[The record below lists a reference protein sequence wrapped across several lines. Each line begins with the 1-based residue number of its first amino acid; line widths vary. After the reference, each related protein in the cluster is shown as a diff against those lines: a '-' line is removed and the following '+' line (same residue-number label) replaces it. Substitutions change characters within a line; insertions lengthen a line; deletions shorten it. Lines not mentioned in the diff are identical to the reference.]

1 MTTTAEVQARHDAYE
16 EVIDNYNAI
25 PCALKIAP
33 IEHTDRGY
41 LLEQL
46 EQTQK
51 AQLETL
57 RMVGLKLDVLK
68 SYTAHRFSCDKCTQG
83 MEYKCSC
90 GLQQLLEV
98 KS

>member
-25 PCALKIAP
+25 AGALKIAP

-46 EQTQK
+46 EQMKPYIQH
-51 AQLETL
+51 L
-57 RMVGLKLDVLK
+57 RTCP
-68 SYTAHRFSCDKCTQG
+68 SYSLATDACIGRKCT
-83 MEYKCSC
+83 C
-90 GLQQLLEV
+90 GLHKLLEV